1 MPLTFPAL
9 ELECLPAELHVL
21 GIDQLEQ
28 VAILT
33 LNSDSGSDFFFFFSI
48 IFLSQ
53 IERLL
58 DTMWKTE
65 YERRSD
71 STIT

>member
-33 LNSDSGSDFFFFFSI
+33 LNSDSGSDFFFFLA
-48 IFLSQ
+48 LSF
-53 IERLL
+53 
-58 DTMWKTE
+58 
-65 YERRSD
+65 
-71 STIT
+71 